1 MTPPPSRRIFARY
14 PCDLAVVVYAENGRP
29 RIDEGRFFNIGMG
42 GAALQT
48 YAVLE
53 KDASYKFNIKEGF
66 SELELSGKI
75 VRVEAAANTKLKH
88 SRYGINFKLN
98 GRQEEILKVRIDKI
112 RQAQPEN
119 PMERKMKGYW
129 GV

>member
-1 MTPPPSRRIFARY
+1 MNPPPSQRIYARHG
-14 PCDLAVVVYAENGRP
+14 CDLAVVIYADGGRP
-29 RIDEGRFFNIGMG
+29 RIDEGKFFNIGMG

-53 KDASYKFNIKEGF
+53 KDASYQFNIKDGF
-66 SELELSGKI
+66 ADLQLNGRI

-88 SRYGINFKLN
+88 SRYGINFRLTS
-98 GRQEEILKVRIDKI
+98 RQEEILKVRLDKI